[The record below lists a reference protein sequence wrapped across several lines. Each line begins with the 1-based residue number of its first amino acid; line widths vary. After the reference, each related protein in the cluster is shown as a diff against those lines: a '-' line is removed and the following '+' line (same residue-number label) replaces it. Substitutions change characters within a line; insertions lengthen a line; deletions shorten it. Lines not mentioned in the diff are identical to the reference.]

1 MVRRPTPITKR
12 QAELSPDQM
21 RSGIERLTKRLEDVR
36 QFDPTS
42 VTEQFNIPHVERL
55 SAAIDEALVR
65 TFGADSADFD
75 RYRAASAFDN
85 GPFNYAYAVPISD
98 VHRSLARSKARN
110 AALLEQAIDVLKER
124 LAEAAPEQ
132 QPPQPPSFPNPL
144 GNRQVFLVHGH
155 AGSEQ
160 AVARFLEQ
168 CDFTPIILH
177 ERPNQ
182 GKTLIEKFEANSDV
196 GFAII
201 LLTNDDLG
209 GPKGGEQRPRA
220 RQNVILELGYFIGRL
235 GRPRVCALKSGEIEL
250 PSDIL
255 GIAWEE
261 LDNQG
266 GWRMKLAKE
275 LQAAG
280 YEIDWNKVM
289 K

>member
-1 MVRRPTPITKR
+1 MTRRPTPITKR
-12 QAELSPDQM
+12 QAELSPDQL
-21 RSGIERLTKRLEDVR
+21 RTGIERLTKRLEEIR
-36 QFDPTS
+36 QFDPAS

-55 SAAIDEALVR
+55 SAAIDESLVR

-75 RYRAASAFDN
+75 RYRAASTFDN
-85 GPFNYAYAVPISD
+85 GPLNYAYAVQIID
-98 VHRSLARSKARN
+98 VHVSLARSKARN
-110 AALLEQAIDVLKER
+110 IALLEQAIDALKER

-132 QPPQPPSFPNPL
+132 QSQRASGYSDLL

-168 CDFTPIILH
+168 CNFVPIILH

-182 GKTLIEKFEANSDV
+182 GRTLIEKFEANSDV
-196 GFAII
+196 GFAIV
-201 LLTNDDLG
+201 LLTDDDLG

-235 GRPRVCALKSGEIEL
+235 GRARVCALKNGDIEV

-255 GIAWEE
+255 GVVWEE

-266 GWRMKLAKE
+266 AWRMKLAK
-275 LQAAG
+275 
-280 YEIDWNKVM
+280 
-289 K
+289 